1 MRALRLA
8 RKPLQWKNQS
18 INVKLVSFC
27 WTLTPMKITPVYKSV
42 QKMYWKKFR
51 PNCRTWEPHWQENW
65 QNGAKSNQEMLKLLD
80 FVRKMF
86 RIIWRAKLPA
96 VIETI
101 DRLTIEII
109 YSQGKGT
116 QSFGTTTATSCC
128 LELQVFCQS
137 KVFISCVGPLCLP
150 LWCPSKHPWSPWILV
165 FFLVKMFS
173 HCPLNVDSQWGK
185 HPLVRLS
192 CSYCLRWSEV
202 RIIVLNIF
210 ASLLFY
216 LFILRIHNYLSG
228 LLDFA

>member
-1 MRALRLA
+1 MSNSWVFVGRWHRLC
-8 RKPLQWKNQS
+8 KK
-18 INVKLVSFC
+18 
-27 WTLTPMKITPVYKSV
+27 TKITPVYKSV

-65 QNGAKSNQEMLKLLD
+65 QNGAKSNREMLKLLD

-109 YSQGKGT
+109 YSQGKGN

-137 KVFISCVGPLCLP
+137 KVSFPALGRPAF
-150 LWCPSKHPWSPWILV
+150 PSDALQNILD
-165 FFLVKMFS
+165 LHEFS
-173 HCPLNVDSQWGK
+173 S
-185 HPLVRLS
+185 S
-192 CSYCLRWSEV
+192 S
-202 RIIVLNIF
+202 
-210 ASLLFY
+210 
-216 LFILRIHNYLSG
+216 
-228 LLDFA
+228 